1 MKKYLLTTLLLLAL
15 TMTMIACGESEDVTS
30 NDGADVENAEDV
42 SADADVQSENEA
54 TASNETVSDA
64 PSVTYEGI
72 DFNSTLPGREWIQT
86 TFPGVIDEPKIV
98 IFNDET
104 NKKQIVEYG
113 EMILFD
119 EADTFA
125 LYSPEGWTL
134 IRGSYLTPNGLEA
147 KYYYEETFDMEKLK
161 EEYLFWKDVDG
172 GAQYK
177 VTFANWE
184 KEQEQELMCMISL
197 GY

>member
-1 MKKYLLTTLLLLAL
+1 MKKYFLTALLLLAL
-15 TMTMIACGESEDVTS
+15 VITLIACGKSENVTTNDSADIENEVTAESDVQTDSEETSS
-30 NDGADVENAEDV
+30 NDIAVD
-42 SADADVQSENEA
+42 
-54 TASNETVSDA
+54 T

-125 LYSPEGWTL
+125 MYLPDGAIIIES
-134 IRGSYLTPNGLEA
+134 SYLSDGVTGYDCCKEVA
-147 KYYYEETFDMEKLK
+147 FDMEVLK
-161 EEYLFWKDVDG
+161 EEYLLWKDVDG
-172 GAQYK
+172 GALFK
-177 VTFANWE
+177 VLLANNGT
-184 KEQEQELMCMISL
+184 EQELMCMISL

>member
-30 NDGADVENAEDV
+30 NDGADAENAEGV

-125 LYSPEGWTL
+125 LFLPKGCIVTE
-134 IRGSYLTPNGLEA
+134 GSYLVTNALVGE
-147 KYYYEETFDMEKLK
+147 YYEIETFNMEMLK
-161 EEYLFWKDVDG
+161 EEYFFWKDVDG

-177 VTFANWE
+177 ALLNNNGT
-184 KEQEQELMCMISL
+184 EQELMCMISL